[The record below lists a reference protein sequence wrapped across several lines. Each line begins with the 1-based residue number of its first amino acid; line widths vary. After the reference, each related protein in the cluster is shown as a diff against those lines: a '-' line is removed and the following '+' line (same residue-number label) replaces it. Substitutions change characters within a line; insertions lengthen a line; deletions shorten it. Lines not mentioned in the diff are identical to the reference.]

1 MSAATSGIKQTFSVV
16 EDLLRPW
23 DLTGHI
29 ATTATPQELTG
40 PRPSK
45 HVKTN
50 ILNKILATVQ
60 VEPERNTV
68 YKQAPMGIQ
77 RTLTLDRL
85 NCNLVTDRH
94 ENKFEVKCRSMSAE
108 RLRRNSCREAKKSL
122 YEDGE
127 EGLRS

>member
-50 ILNKILATVQ
+50 MSKQDPGDSAGGAREEHIL
-60 VEPERNTV
+60 
-68 YKQAPMGIQ
+68 QAGPNGDTAHPDTRQ
-77 RTLTLDRL
+77 
-85 NCNLVTDRH
+85 
-94 ENKFEVKCRSMSAE
+94 
-108 RLRRNSCREAKKSL
+108 AKL
-122 YEDGE
+122 
-127 EGLRS
+127 